1 RVLVQTGPNP
11 TIFTTKAQKNSKQHK
26 NILNRSPLKVSPTPK
41 PTRHVK
47 NTCLRLNC
55 ETNTCHH
62 NPTPFPPSK
71 PSGVSPESPWFTCIF
86 HGRALFFGE
95 ISSINIDISSRA
107 TKPADTGLRNPEPPS
122 RLPST
127 PYFHSWRASID
138 LFEISYK
145 KANPTNQNTVTDNPP

>member
-1 RVLVQTGPNP
+1 VQTGPNP
-11 TIFTTKAQKNSKQHK
+11 TIFTTKAQKGSKQHK

-62 NPTPFPPSK
+62 NPTPFPPPK

-95 ISSINIDISSRA
+95 LSSINIDISSRA

-138 LFEISYK
+138 LFEISSK